1 MFLHVSVILF
11 TGGVCHTPPGRPP
24 GQTPPPRQTPHR
36 RPLPWADTPRADPPR
51 ADPPRADPLGRHPLA
66 DPSPDRHPP
75 SACWDTVNKRVV
87 RILLECNLVIC
98 FCLKEEARRIA
109 AEEEKERLEREKAEA
124 EKKERLLLEVSP
136 IEIVQLCNNWWYL
149 FGIVGGL
156 KLDSLY

>member
-11 TGGVCHTPPGRPP
+11 TGGVSATHPRQTDLGQTPPP
-24 GQTPPPRQTPHR
+24 GQTPPWVDTPGQTPPG
-36 RPLPWADTPRADPPR
+36 RPLTLADPPGQ
-51 ADPPRADPLGRHPLA
+51 APPWPDTPSGQTPPR
-66 DPSPDRHPP
+66 
-75 SACWDTVNKRVV
+75 SACWHAVNKRVV

-136 IEIVQLCNNWWYL
+136 MEIV
-149 FGIVGGL
+149 
-156 KLDSLY
+156 